1 VSGLPGTPE
10 YDEIF
15 LLRYVLTWEK
25 KSGDWMGNAEKAI
38 RSTIQWR
45 TQHAQASVLQ
55 HACILLLI

>member
-1 VSGLPGTPE
+1 MSGLPGTPE

-38 RSTIQWR
+38 CATIQWR
-45 TQHAQASVLQ
+45 SQHAQAS
-55 HACILLLI
+55 ILKNS